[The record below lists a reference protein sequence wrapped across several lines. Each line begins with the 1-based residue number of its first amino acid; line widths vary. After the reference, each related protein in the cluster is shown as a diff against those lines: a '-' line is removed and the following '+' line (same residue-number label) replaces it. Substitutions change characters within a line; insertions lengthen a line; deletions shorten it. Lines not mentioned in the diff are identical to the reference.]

1 MSVSDRSEAERAWQR
16 LEALAACTDEP
27 GRITRLAFSP
37 ALREANALV
46 LGWMREIGM
55 TASIDAAGNVVGR
68 YEGETVDA
76 PAIMLGSHLDT
87 VTDGGRYDG
96 PLGVIAGLAV
106 VERLAAA
113 SRRLPVA
120 IEIVGFADEEG
131 TRFGGSVLGS
141 MAMADVVPPDWM
153 ARVDIDGVSAAT
165 ATSLFGLDPARVSEA
180 SRRDKPPLAY
190 IELHIEQG
198 PLLEARDI
206 ALGCVTGIAG
216 AVRAKV
222 TVSGK
227 AGHAGTVPMAMRAD
241 ALAAASECILAV
253 EKIASQFD
261 CVGTVGQIGCH
272 PNATNV
278 IAGSVTFSVD
288 IRSLDDASK
297 AASFEDLL
305 RALASVAERRGVRV
319 DTEVTSDT
327 LSTLCDPRLTGI
339 IRDVL
344 AEIAPAVVEL
354 PSGAGH
360 DGLNM
365 AHIAPIAMIFVRC
378 KDGLSHHPDEAI
390 TIDDLALGIEATF
403 ATSMRVAAG

>member
-1 MSVSDRSEAERAWQR
+1 MSVSDRSEAQRAWRR

-37 ALREANALV
+37 ALKRANALV

-55 TASIDAAGNVVGR
+55 TASIDPAGNVVGR
-68 YEGETVDA
+68 YEGLSVDA
-76 PAIMLGSHLDT
+76 PTIMLGSHLDT
-87 VTDGGRYDG
+87 VRDGGRYDG

-106 VERLAAA
+106 VERLASA
-113 SRRLPVA
+113 SRRLPAA

-141 MAMADVVPPDWM
+141 MAMAGIVPPDWP
-153 ARVDIDGVSAAT
+153 ARVDIDGVSAGKAVI
-165 ATSLFGLDPARVSEA
+165 AFGLDPARISEA
-180 SRRDKPPLAY
+180 SRRQKAPLAY
-190 IELHIEQG
+190 VELHIEQG
-198 PLLEARDI
+198 PILEGRDA

-216 AVRAKV
+216 ALRAKV

-227 AGHAGTVPMAMRAD
+227 AGHAGTVPMDMRAD
-241 ALAAASECILAV
+241 SLVAASECILAV
-253 EKIASQFD
+253 ERVAKQFQCIA
-261 CVGTVGQIGCH
+261 TVGQIRCH

-278 IAGSVTFSVD
+278 IAGSVTFSLD
-288 IRSLDDASK
+288 IRSLEDGSK
-297 AASFEDLL
+297 SAAVADIVRAFAAIAENRRL
-305 RALASVAERRGVRV
+305 RVE
-319 DTEVTSDT
+319 TEVTSNTDA
-327 LSTLCDPRLTGI
+327 TLCDARLTGI

-344 AEIAPAVVEL
+344 AEIGPTVVEL

-378 KDGLSHHPDEAI
+378 KDGLSHHPDESI
-390 TIDDLALGIEATF
+390 TIDDLAIGIDALSATCTM
-403 ATSMRVAAG
+403 AAAG